1 MTDSIRS
8 EVQKFRNQ
16 MRFLFLATL
25 LVALGL
31 SPVQAE
37 ETQRIA
43 AVVNED
49 AISDFDLDARIQLIA
64 FTANLRDSTEILRRM
79 MPDILRTLID
89 EQLKIQEA
97 ARLEIKIEEEELEAA
112 KRRIESRNGIPD
124 GGLNDTLARE
134 GIPPSTVVTQIH
146 AALAWEKIVR
156 RRVYPRIIISE
167 DEVDEQMARL
177 QQFEGAPEYLLSEIF
192 LAVEDPNHEDAVLQT
207 IKQAAEEARAEA
219 SSSEA
224 NAEVK
229 FPRLARQFSQGVTAL
244 SGGDLGWIRQGQ
256 LEPELDRVVLQM
268 EAGAISDPIRSEE
281 GYHVLWLR
289 DQRRIGKT
297 GELDTVS
304 LSQILFPLQPNAEP
318 NDVNATI
325 TKAQNE
331 RASLSGCVAM
341 NRLAEVMGTPLSG
354 SLGTVQLSQLVQK
367 LRDTVRDLP
376 IGVPSEPIQTKAGIH
391 LLMVC
396 DRPDS
401 TGPVNDRQQVQ
412 LNLTMEKLDLLTRR
426 YLRDLRRTAFVDIRL

>member
-124 GGLNDTLARE
+124 GGLN
-134 GIPPSTVVTQIH
+134 Q
-146 AALAWEKIVR
+146 
-156 RRVYPRIIISE
+156 
-167 DEVDEQMARL
+167 
-177 QQFEGAPEYLLSEIF
+177 
-192 LAVEDPNHEDAVLQT
+192 
-207 IKQAAEEARAEA
+207 
-219 SSSEA
+219 
-224 NAEVK
+224 
-229 FPRLARQFSQGVTAL
+229 
-244 SGGDLGWIRQGQ
+244 
-256 LEPELDRVVLQM
+256 
-268 EAGAISDPIRSEE
+268 
-281 GYHVLWLR
+281 
-289 DQRRIGKT
+289 
-297 GELDTVS
+297 
-304 LSQILFPLQPNAEP
+304 
-318 NDVNATI
+318 
-325 TKAQNE
+325 
-331 RASLSGCVAM
+331 
-341 NRLAEVMGTPLSG
+341 
-354 SLGTVQLSQLVQK
+354 
-367 LRDTVRDLP
+367 
-376 IGVPSEPIQTKAGIH
+376 
-391 LLMVC
+391 
-396 DRPDS
+396 
-401 TGPVNDRQQVQ
+401 
-412 LNLTMEKLDLLTRR
+412 
-426 YLRDLRRTAFVDIRL
+426 